1 MCISREIGA
10 FPAEKIGCSP
20 QPSLRGFARKKEDTY
35 SMQDT
40 GRLIFRVY
48 TSDAD
53 IPVEGATVLIRQQ
66 EPPGRLLG
74 VRVTNSSGETD
85 PVELKTPGRSLSQTP
100 EHTVQPWTGLSV
112 MVEHPEYE
120 RVTLQG
126 LQVFP
131 GIETIQTV
139 RLLPLRRFDPQKDG
153 QEDFTFPP
161 QPIWEGA

>member
-1 MCISREIGA
+1 
-10 FPAEKIGCSP
+10 
-20 QPSLRGFARKKEDTY
+20 
-35 SMQDT
+35 MQDT

-53 IPVEGATVLIRQQ
+53 LPVEGATVLIRQQ

-74 VRVTNSSGETD
+74 IRVTNSSGETD
-85 PVELKTPGRSLSQTP
+85 PVEIATPGLSLSQTP
-100 EHTVQPWTGLSV
+100 ENTVQPWTGLNV
-112 MVEHPEYE
+112 MVEHPDYE

-126 LQVFP
+126 LQIFP
-131 GIETIQTV
+131 GIETIQTI

>member
-1 MCISREIGA
+1 
-10 FPAEKIGCSP
+10 
-20 QPSLRGFARKKEDTY
+20 
-35 SMQDT
+35 MQDT

-139 RLLPLRRFDPQKDG
+139 RLRRFDPQKDG

>member
-1 MCISREIGA
+1 
-10 FPAEKIGCSP
+10 
-20 QPSLRGFARKKEDTY
+20 
-35 SMQDT
+35 MQDT

-85 PVELKTPGRSLSQTP
+85 PVELKTPSPSLSQTP
-100 EHTVQPWTGLSV
+100 ENTVQPWTGLSV

>member
-1 MCISREIGA
+1 
-10 FPAEKIGCSP
+10 
-20 QPSLRGFARKKEDTY
+20 
-35 SMQDT
+35 MQDT

-112 MVEHPEYE
+112 MV
-120 RVTLQG
+120 
-126 LQVFP
+126 
-131 GIETIQTV
+131 
-139 RLLPLRRFDPQKDG
+139 
-153 QEDFTFPP
+153 
-161 QPIWEGA
+161 

>member
-1 MCISREIGA
+1 
-10 FPAEKIGCSP
+10 
-20 QPSLRGFARKKEDTY
+20 
-35 SMQDT
+35 MQET

-53 IPVEGATVLIRQQ
+53 LPVEGATV
-66 EPPGRLLG
+66 RLLG
-74 VRVTNSSGETD
+74 IRVTGSSGETD
-85 PVELKTPGRSLSQTP
+85 PVEIAAPSLSLSQTP
-100 EHTVQPWTGLSV
+100 ENTVQPWTGLSV
-112 MVEHPEYE
+112 MVEHPDYE

>member
-1 MCISREIGA
+1 
-10 FPAEKIGCSP
+10 
-20 QPSLRGFARKKEDTY
+20 
-35 SMQDT
+35 MQDT
-40 GRLIFRVY
+40 GRLIFRVF

-85 PVELKTPGRSLSQTP
+85 PVELKTPGRSLSP

-112 MVEHPEYE
+112 MVEHPDYE